1 VPGSDATTLA
11 PDGPLAGA
19 SFHGAYSWAAWFWR
33 FTVRE
38 QRSLTPQEA
47 VRRLTARPAERLG
60 LAGRGVLD
68 EGAQADV
75 IVFDQ
80 DRFGERATTFE
91 PNVLATGMRHVIVNG
106 VQTLRDGRATGA
118 RGGRVLRP

>member
-1 VPGSDATTLA
+1 
-11 PDGPLAGA
+11 
-19 SFHGAYSWAAWFWR
+19 
-33 FTVRE
+33 VRE
-38 QRSLTPQEA
+38 QQSLTPQEA
-47 VRRLTARPAERLG
+47 VRRLTARPAERIG
-60 LAGRGVLD
+60 LPGRGVLD
-68 EGAQADV
+68 EGAHADV
-75 IVFDQ
+75 VVFDQ